1 MAKGRPT
8 GVDTPGGSETVVNTG
23 GADAAICATCCLRR
37 SHEERAT
44 GDYAQVFTH
53 FGHSAG
59 GAVNW
64 HPYYYRSTYTYLLAW
79 NQTGSSGSTAANGRI
94 LVRFRARLVPRSMSG
109 ELSSAVERL
118 GYRVSHTPATS
129 QQISTAFGEW
139 QRDIRARW
147 SNRYIVQLRGTD
159 CPGDLPI
166 EFDFVN
172 VSRGED
178 QVVSLYTM
186 QRPSSG
192 SGIPQAA
199 FSDPTH
205 PGFGTAQQLMR
216 EYGSDAGKMN
226 LEDSRGALVASHEY
240 GHWIGW
246 GDEYTGPAPS
256 SLRIAGS
263 RAAVRFKNPT
273 KVYKDAQGTDVET
286 VMIDNNEVRPG
297 LMASM
302 GGGRNTKYFKRY
314 VFNVVHDFIKRYNRV
329 HHGGRTVAY
338 CYDVRMSN
346 GR

>member
-1 MAKGRPT
+1 
-8 GVDTPGGSETVVNTG
+8 
-23 GADAAICATCCLRR
+23 
-37 SHEERAT
+37 
-44 GDYAQVFTH
+44 VFTH
-53 FGHSAG
+53 FGHGAG
-59 GAVNW
+59 GALTW

-79 NQTGSSGSTAANGRI
+79 NQTSSAGSTAANGRI
-94 LVRFRARLVPRSMSG
+94 VVRFRARLVPRNMSS
-109 ELSSAVERL
+109 ELSTAATRL
-118 GYRVSHTPATS
+118 GYRVSHTPASS
-129 QQISTAFGEW
+129 QQISTAYGRLEA
-139 QRDIRARW
+139 RYPRALVESLRRAAPRHRLPGRSAHRIR
-147 SNRYIVQLRGTD
+147 LR
-159 CPGDLPI
+159 
-166 EFDFVN
+166 ERR
-172 VSRGED
+172 RGED
-178 QVVSLYTM
+178 QVVALYTM

-205 PGFGTAQQLMR
+205 PSFGTAQQLMR

-246 GDEYTGPAPS
+246 GDEYTGPAPG

-273 KVYKDAQGTDVET
+273 KVYKDARGTDVET
-286 VMIDNNEVRPG
+286 VMIDNNQVRPG

-302 GGGRNTKYFKRY
+302 GTNGRGANTAYFKRY
-314 VFNVVHDFIKRYNRV
+314 VFNVVHDFIRRYNRV
-329 HHGGRTVAY
+329 HHGGRAVAY